1 MTIPAAPTSAALIAS
16 PTLALDLAAAR
27 GVLEEMRDTD
37 AQWQRE
43 LATFT
48 DADGDVD
55 PQHYP
60 DYEKA
65 KLDHGWD
72 LIGSL
77 TDWVARLTTAL
88 GVGAQDAP

>member
-1 MTIPAAPTSAALIAS
+1 VNQPAPVLDVDTMREIA
-16 PTLALDLAAAR
+16 
-27 GVLEEMRDTD
+27 EEMRETD

-43 LATFT
+43 LAAFT
-48 DADGDVD
+48 DPDGDID
-55 PQHYP
+55 PQLYQ

-72 LIGSL
+72 LVGSL

-88 GVGAQDAP
+88 SAQDGS

>member
-1 MTIPAAPTSAALIAS
+1 MTLPAP
-16 PTLALDLAAAR
+16 DLAAALE
-27 GVLEEMRDTD
+27 VLEEMRETD

-43 LATFT
+43 LAAFT
-48 DADGDVD
+48 DPDGDID
-55 PQHYP
+55 PQLYQ

-72 LIGSL
+72 LVGSL

-88 GVGAQDAP
+88 GAQDSR